1 MDDTLEGVQNAA
13 ARMPH
18 VYTHRTARRGSHTL
32 DGDWHCLSHRIHTN
46 HPITLA
52 ARGSRILT
60 ILKEILAEQRSI
72 RRMIEF
78 IMMHEGIVYEEETV
92 LPREE

>member
-1 MDDTLEGVQNAA
+1 MMKLPVAVCIWLVHRAVGLAHCPVTCTVPAVVFIMTAFTL
-13 ARMPH
+13 
-18 VYTHRTARRGSHTL
+18 T
-32 DGDWHCLSHRIHTN
+32 
-46 HPITLA
+46 